1 VDNLNKY
8 NLKDDQI
15 EGISEAIL
23 AGEKIQA
30 IKLFREA
37 TGLGL
42 KEAKDEIE
50 ELIAVL
56 AKEHPEILRNQSQPH
71 TLCAVLASVAVA
83 VILFVIF
90 LLT

>member
-1 VDNLNKY
+1 MDNLNKY

-37 TGLGL
+37 TVLGL

-56 AKEHPEILRNQSQPH
+56 AKEHPEILENQSQPH
-71 TLCAVLASVAVA
+71 TLCAVLAFVAVA